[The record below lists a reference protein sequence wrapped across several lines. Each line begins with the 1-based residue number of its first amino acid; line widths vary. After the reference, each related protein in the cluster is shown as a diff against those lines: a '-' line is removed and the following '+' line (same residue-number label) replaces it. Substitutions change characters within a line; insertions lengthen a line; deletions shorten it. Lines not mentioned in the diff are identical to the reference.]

1 MRKIVSSL
9 ALASILVSGLYAQQ
23 GGANCDFRKDNQN
36 CPINKKDG
44 KKMSKQ
50 QSGILGI
57 FYELNLT
64 KDQKTK
70 IDEIIK
76 DSKKNQEFPCDAF
89 SKDSFDKEKFIKIM
103 KDKREKNQ
111 ELHANIIE
119 KAYKVLDSKQKE
131 QLRTLLDLRKE
142 KIKQRFED

>member
-1 MRKIVSSL
+1 
-9 ALASILVSGLYAQQ
+9 
-23 GGANCDFRKDNQN
+23 
-36 CPINKKDG
+36 
-44 KKMSKQ
+44 
-50 QSGILGI
+50 
-57 FYELNLT
+57 
-64 KDQKTK
+64 
-70 IDEIIK
+70 IIK

-111 ELHANIIE
+111 ELHANTIE

-142 KIKQRFED
+142 KMKQRFED

>member
-1 MRKIVSSL
+1 MHNKVEQIVILEKIIKPVQ
-9 ALASILVSGLYAQQ
+9 YT
-23 GGANCDFRKDNQN
+23 
-36 CPINKKDG
+36 

-57 FYELNLT
+57 VYELNLT
-64 KDQKTK
+64 KEQKTK

-89 SKDSFDKEKFIKIM
+89 SKNSFDKEKFMKNM

-142 KIKQRFED
+142 KMKQRFED

>member
-23 GGANCDFRKDNQN
+23 GGANCDFRKDSQN

-76 DSKKNQEFPCDAF
+76 DSKKI
-89 SKDSFDKEKFIKIM
+89 KSFLVMLFQKIVLIK
-103 KDKREKNQ
+103 RN
-111 ELHANIIE
+111 
-119 KAYKVLDSKQKE
+119 
-131 QLRTLLDLRKE
+131 LLKL
-142 KIKQRFED
+142 